1 MKRLFKAADL
11 DTYLEGNE
19 SNLHSPDFYTLLKQA
34 CEKRNM
40 LPAQVIERSQIERTY
55 GHQLFNGTRRPSRDK
70 VLQLALG
77 LGLSVDETQRLLRA
91 AGKSPLY
98 PRLKRDAVILYGIGK
113 HLPDARPRQVQP
125 LLDAALQPGDE
136 RIEHLGARVAL
147 IDREVQRR
155 QIPARGAFAAP
166 DGTRDKD
173 RTHGSVG

>member
-1 MKRLFKAADL
+1 MASIVNTNTLMKRLFKAADL

-19 SNLHSPDFYTLLKQA
+19 SDLHSPDFYTLLKQA

-40 LPAQVIERSQIERTY
+40 LPAQVIERAQIERTY

-98 PRLKRDAVILYGIGK
+98 PRLKRDA
-113 HLPDARPRQVQP
+113 
-125 LLDAALQPGDE
+125 
-136 RIEHLGARVAL
+136 AL
-147 IDREVQRR
+147 IFCLKNGYDMMETQE
-155 QIPARGAFAAP
+155 ILE
-166 DGTRDKD
+166 K
-173 RTHGSVG
+173 HGISLLGG

>member
-1 MKRLFKAADL
+1 MASIVNTNTLMRRLLKSSDL

-19 SNLHSPDFYTLLKQA
+19 SNLHSPDFYSLLKQA

-113 HLPDARPRQVQP
+113 KFPILTVQESLTKYGLT
-125 LLDAALQPGDE
+125 LLGGLKNG
-136 RIEHLGARVAL
+136 
-147 IDREVQRR
+147 ID
-155 QIPARGAFAAP
+155 
-166 DGTRDKD
+166 
-173 RTHGSVG
+173 

>member
-1 MKRLFKAADL
+1 MAVRVNTNTLMKRLFKAADL

-34 CEKRNM
+34 CEKRDM

-98 PRLKRDAVILYGIGK
+98 PRLKRDAVILFGIQKKLPILTVQENLTKYG
-113 HLPDARPRQVQP
+113 LT
-125 LLDAALQPGDE
+125 LLGGLKNG
-136 RIEHLGARVAL
+136 
-147 IDREVQRR
+147 ID
-155 QIPARGAFAAP
+155 
-166 DGTRDKD
+166 
-173 RTHGSVG
+173 

>member
-1 MKRLFKAADL
+1 MAVRVNTNTLMKRLFKAADL

-34 CEKRNM
+34 CEKRDM
-40 LPAQVIERSQIERTY
+40 LPAQAIERSQIERTY

-98 PRLKRDAVILYGIGK
+98 PRLKRDAVILFGIQKKLPILTVQENLTKYG
-113 HLPDARPRQVQP
+113 LT
-125 LLDAALQPGDE
+125 LLGGLKNG
-136 RIEHLGARVAL
+136 
-147 IDREVQRR
+147 ID
-155 QIPARGAFAAP
+155 
-166 DGTRDKD
+166 
-173 RTHGSVG
+173 